1 MSIEWTTVISS
12 GVVAAIISSCQFVTT
27 RYLGRFL
34 DRIEKDV
41 RPKGRGKDKGKG
53 GK

>member
-1 MSIEWTTVISS
+1 MTIDYTVVVAS
-12 GVVAAIISSCQFVTT
+12 GVTAAIISSCQFLTT

-41 RPKGRGKDKGKG
+41 RPKGRGKG